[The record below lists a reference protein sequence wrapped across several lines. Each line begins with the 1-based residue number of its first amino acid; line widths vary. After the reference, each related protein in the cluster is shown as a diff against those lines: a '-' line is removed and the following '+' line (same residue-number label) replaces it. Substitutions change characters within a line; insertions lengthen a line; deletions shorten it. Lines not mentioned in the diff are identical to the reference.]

1 MTLNLI
7 GVTVKEPLSQSPLML
22 MRLNGCVVQYFQE
35 VSLKERRQLYP
46 YSSILLCRTCDD
58 SSYWH
63 SEL

>member
-35 VSLKERRQLYP
+35 VSLKERRQLY
-46 YSSILLCRTCDD
+46 
-58 SSYWH
+58 H